1 MKVDIISSVFN
12 CDSFLEGFF
21 IDITRQ
27 TFFDNCNLI
36 LVAPNPSEKLKKIYN
51 LYRSRFSNISLI
63 ALESDPGSSRCLN
76 IAIEHGSSPY
86 ITIANTDDRK
96 RSDSIERHYLEL
108 ELNPELDLVYAPSLL
123 SQRPNETYEFHSCD
137 SIYPCYEFTGIDGLL
152 KHNSPH
158 NNPMWRRSM
167 HDKNGLFDEVLKS
180 CADSDMWMRSV
191 LNGSKFKM
199 IPEILGLYYFNP
211 EGMSTGKKNA
221 KERVEEERQKDLKY
235 LNLKNEQ
242 KNIS

>member
-12 CDSFLEGFF
+12 CDSFLEGYF
-21 IDITRQ
+21 IDLTSQ
-27 TFFDNCNLI
+27 TFFKECELI
-36 LVAPNPSEKLKKIYN
+36 LVAPFPSEKLKKIYK
-51 LYRSRFSNISLI
+51 LYSNRFNNIRLI
-63 ALESDPGSSRCLN
+63 ELDDDPGISKCLN
-76 IAIEHGSSPY
+76 IAIQAGCSPY

-96 RSDSIERHYLEL
+96 RKDSLERHYLEL
-108 ELNPELDLVYAPSLL
+108 ELNPDIDLVYAPSLL
-123 SQRPNETYEFHSCD
+123 SQRANETYDFHNCN
-137 SIYPCYEFTGIDGLL
+137 SIYPCYDFTGIDGLL

-167 HDKNGLFDEVLKS
+167 HDKNGLFDEALKS
-180 CADSDMWMRSV
+180 CADSDMWMRAV

-221 KERVEEERQKDLKY
+221 KERLEEERQKDLKY

-242 KNIS
+242 KKTS

>member
-1 MKVDIISSVFN
+1 MKIDVISSVFN
-12 CDSFLEGFF
+12 CDNFLEGFF

-36 LVAPNPSEKLKKIYN
+36 LVAPNPSNKLIKITN
-51 LYRSRFSNISLI
+51 LYRSRFSNIQLI
-63 ALESDPGSSRCLN
+63 ELDSDPGISKCLN
-76 IAIEHGSSPY
+76 IALKSGNSPY

-96 RSDSIERHYLEL
+96 RSDSLERHYLEL
-108 ELNPELDLVYAPSLL
+108 ELNPDIDLVYAPSLL
-123 SQRPNETYEFHSCD
+123 SRRPNETYEFHSCD

-180 CADSDMWMRSV
+180 CADSDMWMRAV

-221 KERVEEERQKDLKY
+221 KERIEEERQKDLKY
-235 LNLKNEQ
+235 IGLKNEQ
-242 KNIS
+242 EKIS